1 MPVIPEYQ
9 DTSIQ
14 GYQDSRYTRIPRYQN
29 TRIQGYQDT
38 RKPGYQHTR
47 MPGYQYTRILHEVG
61 KGKDMEEPDDKLSY
75 EPDNLMI
82 KLHDDLSSLS
92 I

>member
-1 MPVIPEYQ
+1 MP
-9 DTSIQ
+9 
-14 GYQDSRYTRIPRYQN
+14 
-29 TRIQGYQDT
+29 GYQDT
-38 RKPGYQHTR
+38 RITGYRNTGIPGYQD
-47 MPGYQYTRILHEVG
+47 TRILHEVV